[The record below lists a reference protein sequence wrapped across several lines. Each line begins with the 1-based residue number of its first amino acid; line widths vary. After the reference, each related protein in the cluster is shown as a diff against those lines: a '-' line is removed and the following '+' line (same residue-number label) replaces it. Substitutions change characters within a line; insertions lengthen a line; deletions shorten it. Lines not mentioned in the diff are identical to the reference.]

1 MQCSQGSLAKR
12 EVAVII
18 SALGS
23 VWLEE
28 GSSHIR
34 RLMMQLV
41 LTSQLSESA
50 SSCAVLE
57 CDGQQ
62 LQQLFR
68 SFEN

>member
-1 MQCSQGSLAKR
+1 
-12 EVAVII
+12 
-18 SALGS
+18 